1 MDRTILLKINK
12 ISAKKMV
19 EWQIFRNFKGDNQLV
34 TLKNEAT

>member
-1 MDRTILLKINK
+1 MDKAILLIFNK
-12 ISAKKMV
+12 ISAQKMV